1 MGIIQALMGV
11 IQCITGI
18 MVQVIQATTHLPPNL
33 SAPIISHTNLRPGD
47 QGQFLGCGTFETQH
61 GGRLGNF
68 GQSVTSSLSLLEAR
82 AFDSKLKLE
91 LFQNF

>member
-1 MGIIQALMGV
+1 MGIIQAVMGV

-18 MVQVIQATTHLPPNL
+18 IVQVIQATTHLPPNL

-68 GQSVTSSLSLLEAR
+68 GAECNEQ
-82 AFDSKLKLE
+82 LE
-91 LFQNF
+91 LA